1 MIMDTTNLLP
11 LLEILDDD
19 IDELEETLAPVT
31 QHALGDAASKL
42 PLLDKAQLYILV
54 TYAIESILFS
64 YLRLNGIDAREHA
77 VFRELTRVK
86 QYFQKVEDVEK
97 MGSRRENL
105 SLDKAAAGRIIKHAL
120 ANNQHNANQHEQTQ
134 NRGQLQVQT
143 LPTGEDKP
151 VINNNP
157 RPAEKQALAGYDKRA
172 SKKVKLGFDSREEQ
186 MQQGDEA
193 VSSLMANTPTYSSS
207 PVTTS
212 ERTSTVGA
220 FDKGEKRR
228 KRKR

>member
-1 MIMDTTNLLP
+1 MDTTNLLP

-31 QHALGDAASKL
+31 KHALGDAASKL

-54 TYAIESILFS
+54 TYAIESVLFS

-86 QYFQKVEDVEK
+86 QYFQKVEDIEK

-120 ANNQHNANQHEQTQ
+120 GNNQHNANQNEQTQ

-143 LPTGEDKP
+143 LPTGQDIS
-151 VINNNP
+151 VIKDS
-157 RPAEKQALAGYDKRA
+157 RPPEKQALAGYHKRA
-172 SKKVKLGFDSREEQ
+172 SKKVKLGSDSPEEQ
-186 MQQGDEA
+186 MQQGDKA
-193 VSSLMANTPTYSSS
+193 VSSLMANTPAYSSS

-212 ERTSTVGA
+212 ERTSTVGVS
-220 FDKGEKRR
+220 DKGEKRR

>member
-1 MIMDTTNLLP
+1 MDTTNLLP

-120 ANNQHNANQHEQTQ
+120 GNNQHNANQHEQTQ

-151 VINNNP
+151 VINNS
-157 RPAEKQALAGYDKRA
+157 RPPEKQALAGYDKRA
-172 SKKVKLGFDSREEQ
+172 SKKVKRGLDSPGEQ

-193 VSSLMANTPTYSSS
+193 VSRLMANRPTYSSS

-220 FDKGEKRR
+220 SDKGEERR